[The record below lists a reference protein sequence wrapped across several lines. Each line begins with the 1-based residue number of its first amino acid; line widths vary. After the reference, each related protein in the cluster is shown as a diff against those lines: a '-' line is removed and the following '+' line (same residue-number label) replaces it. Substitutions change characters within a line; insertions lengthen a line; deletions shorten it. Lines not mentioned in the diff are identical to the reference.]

1 MKISGNWNSFSGFP
15 VKGANL
21 ANSYIGQLP
30 LPYYISNE
38 DDQKILHVN
47 QLFSFLI
54 IAIALIEL

>member
-38 DDQKILHVN
+38 DDSTSVTRK
-47 QLFSFLI
+47 SYM
-54 IAIALIEL
+54 